1 MASAKSIQVQCPSCN
16 AVLQISESL
25 RGERVVC
32 ERCGGKLKVP
42 GLSSS
47 ATAEDDWLKLDTE
60 SEAVRSVAQAA
71 PSPDPAGDDG
81 GADEFILPETPQPLP
96 PATPRPLSATKP
108 RSGMTPPSL
117 SEADLE
123 LLAGFGGEP
132 PANPNRAK
140 LVAVKTPTDGRF
152 RVRCPVC
159 ESMNYA
165 TIDQIG
171 KRIRCG
177 DCDSPITVPPP
188 PKPKQTYQPDIE
200 SAQVFKFSDG
210 DEEQTSS
217 ARPTDPFRRSAD
229 DYLRAAEKAED
240 EVDEPEWE
248 LPSFGSWFTRLGKV
262 FLDPAV
268 GLHIGLLS
276 LFAFVPT
283 YILLNLDHEARIVMM
298 GMFAMALVFTALVV
312 ACGFAILQSVA
323 NGEEKV
329 SEWPVFDPME
339 WLGQIFVA
347 ICATAVAAGP
357 IALLAHFF
365 SPGGLATV
373 ALAMFSLYLLYP
385 IVLMSMLDEQ
395 SVFVPFSADVSKS
408 VMRAPDQWGAAYLA
422 SAGLFAVMF
431 FAYLFATICSAVVG
445 AAIVI
450 FVTIAGIFFYF
461 GILGQ
466 LAYGIGQAINAPPM
480 INDIDRSKKNDD
492 EIAPR

>member
-1 MASAKSIQVQCPSCN
+1 MPGSA
-16 AVLQISESL
+16 L
-25 RGERVVC
+25 G
-32 ERCGGKLKVP
+32 
-42 GLSSS
+42 

-60 SEAVRSVAQAA
+60 PEAVRSVPQR
-71 PSPDPAGDDG
+71 PHIPLPAGDDG
-81 GADEFILPETPQPLP
+81 DVDEFMLPEPPKPLP
-96 PATPRPLSATKP
+96 PVTSRESSAAKP
-108 RSGMTPPSL
+108 KSGVTPPSL
-117 SEADLE
+117 SAADLE
-123 LLAGFGGEP
+123 LLAGFGGEL
-132 PANPNRAK
+132 PANPKRAK
-140 LVAVKTPTDGRF
+140 VEAVKVSTDGRF

-159 ESMNYA
+159 ESVNYA
-165 TIDQIG
+165 TLDQVG

-177 DCDSPITVPPP
+177 DCDSPITVPSP
-188 PKPKQTYQPDIE
+188 PKPKQTYQPDMA

-210 DEEQTSS
+210 DEDQASS
-217 ARPTDPFRRSAD
+217 VRPADPFRRSAD

-240 EVDEPEWE
+240 EVEESEWE
-248 LPSFGSWFTRLGKV
+248 LPSFGSWFARLGKI

-276 LFAFVPT
+276 LLAFVPT
-283 YILLNLDHEARIVMM
+283 YILLNVNQEARIVMM
-298 GMFAMALVFTALVV
+298 GMFAVGLVFTALVV

-323 NGEEKV
+323 NGEERV

-347 ICATAVAAGP
+347 ICAAAVAAGP
-357 IALLAHFF
+357 LALLAHFF

-422 SAGLFAVMF
+422 SATLFAGMF
-431 FAYLFATICSAVVG
+431 FAYLFATICAAVFG
-445 AAIVI
+445 AVIVI
-450 FVTIAGIFFYF
+450 VVTIAGIFFYF

-480 INDIDRSKKNDD
+480 INDIDRSKKSDD

>member
-1 MASAKSIQVQCPSCN
+1 MTSAKSIRVRCPSCN
-16 AVLQISESL
+16 AELQVSEER

-42 GLSSS
+42 GLPSGE
-47 ATAEDDWLKLDTE
+47 TAEDDWLKLDTE
-60 SEAVRSVAQAA
+60 PGPVRSA
-71 PSPDPAGDDG
+71 PRVSQDPGPAGNEAI
-81 GADEFILPETPQPLP
+81 ADEFMLPDAIAPSP
-96 PATPRPLSATKP
+96 PATPREPSAAKAGLS
-108 RSGMTPPSL
+108 PPSL
-117 SEADLE
+117 SEADLA

-132 PANPNRAK
+132 PVNPTRAK
-140 LVAVKTPTDGRF
+140 RVPVKAPADGGF

-159 ESMNYA
+159 ESVNYA
-165 TIDQIG
+165 TVDQVG

-177 DCDSPITVPPP
+177 DCDSAITVPSPP
-188 PKPKQTYQPDIE
+188 QPKQTYQPDLE

-210 DEEQTSS
+210 EGDQVSTGG
-217 ARPTDPFRRSAD
+217 RQTDPFRRSAD

-240 EVDEPEWE
+240 EVEEPEWE
-248 LPSFGSWFTRLGKV
+248 LPSFGSWFTRLGKI

-268 GLHIGLLS
+268 SLHIGLLS
-276 LFAFVPT
+276 LLAFLPT
-283 YILLNLDHEARIVMM
+283 YILLKLDQEAPIVMM
-298 GMFAMALVFTALVV
+298 GMFAVGLVFAALVV

-339 WLGQIFVA
+339 WLGQIIVA
-347 ICATAVAAGP
+347 ICAVAVAAGP
-357 IALLAHFF
+357 VALLAHFF

-395 SVFVPFSADVSKS
+395 SIFVPFSADVSKS

-422 SAGLFAVMF
+422 SAGLFAAMF
-431 FAYLFATICSAVVG
+431 FAYLFATICSAVFG
-445 AAIVI
+445 AVIVI
-450 FVTIAGIFFYF
+450 LCTITGVFFYF

-466 LAYGIGQAINAPPM
+466 LAFGIGQAVNAPPM
-480 INDIDRSKKNDD
+480 INDIDRSKKPDD